1 MDLENCFYF
10 RNQTEYFLIS
20 HQHGHRAQ
28 KIAFLSLG
36 GERERERERVG
47 GRDEKTEREFEK
59 KEKRKNSK
67 IIGIY

>member
-10 RNQTEYFLIS
+10 RNQTEYFLLS

-36 GERERERERVG
+36 GERERERGWEGEMKRQSG
-47 GRDEKTEREFEK
+47 SSKKKK
-59 KEKRKNSK
+59 KEKIAK
-67 IIGIY
+67 

>member
-10 RNQTEYFLIS
+10 RNQTEYFLLS

-36 GERERERERVG
+36 GERERERERG
-47 GRDEKTEREFEK
+47 WEGEMKRQSGSSKKKK
-59 KEKRKNSK
+59 KEKIAK
-67 IIGIY
+67 